1 MTRWRTLLGCKC
13 TWCHEGLQLCV
24 GISIS
29 IVQGLVLNKDV
40 EVDVAV
46 EVVDVAA
53 KSVTQTF
60 R

>member
-1 MTRWRTLLGCKC
+1 LVLNK
-13 TWCHEGLQLCV
+13 
-24 GISIS
+24 
-29 IVQGLVLNKDV
+29 VLNKDV

-53 KSVTQTF
+53 KGVTKTF